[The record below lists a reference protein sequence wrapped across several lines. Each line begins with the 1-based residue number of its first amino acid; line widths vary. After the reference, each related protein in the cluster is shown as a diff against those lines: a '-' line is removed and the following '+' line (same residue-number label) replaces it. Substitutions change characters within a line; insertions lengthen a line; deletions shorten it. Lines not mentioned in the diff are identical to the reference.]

1 MEASALQQGIIQA
14 TYEVFRDSG
23 RWPTVDAIDR
33 LVDERWEADAYPLL
47 ESLPPELVLVD
58 RLHLR
63 ADQAVKL
70 RVAAIAGCRG
80 ADADLNLFV
89 AAVRWLAFC
98 ERSQRSTNPHVA
110 ETLQVTSEQFAAAHL
125 ATEGVRVD
133 AVASAKVYE
142 LVAVENLN
150 WGGTACIE
158 GDPSRWQLNLT
169 RTIRPYRRVE
179 SLADYLETRRR
190 VKEEAER
197 EATAAAGVPVMF
209 GEGAATPVAFA
220 APDPEPFVF
229 IAMPF
234 GEPWSEVLHST
245 ICAACERLRGE
256 GAVFRRQRADEISR
270 PGRVTEQIIDAIER
284 ADVVIADIGGMNA
297 NVIYELG
304 YAHAS
309 EATLI
314 LLSQSPEAS
323 PFDLRD
329 LRQIRYSTADP
340 HECLDEMVRQLAAA
354 LSVELSR
361 AG

>member
-1 MEASALQQGIIQA
+1 VEASAVQRGVIQA

-33 LVDERWEADAYPLL
+33 LADERWEADGYALL
-47 ESLPPELVLVD
+47 ESLPTSLVLVD

-63 ADQAVKL
+63 ADQVVKL
-70 RVAAIAGCRG
+70 RVAAIAGCQG
-80 ADADLNLFV
+80 AEADLGLFV
-89 AAVRWLAFC
+89 AAVRWLALC
-98 ERSQRSTNPHVA
+98 ERSRRSADPHVA
-110 ETLQVTSEQFAAAHL
+110 ETLQVTSEEFAAARL
-125 ATEGVRVD
+125 AAEGIRVD
-133 AVASAKVYE
+133 GVASAKIYE
-142 LVAVENLN
+142 LIDVENLN
-150 WGGTACIE
+150 WGGTARIE
-158 GDPSRWQLNLT
+158 GDPSRWALNMT

-179 SLADYLETRRR
+179 TLADYLEIRRR
-190 VKEEAER
+190 MEEEAER
-197 EATAAAGVPVMF
+197 EAAAVPRMPVIL
-209 GEGAATPVAFA
+209 EEVVETPVVFPP
-220 APDPEPFVF
+220 PDREPYVF

-234 GEPWSEVLHST
+234 GEPWSEALHAA
-245 ICAACERLRGE
+245 IGAACERLISE

-270 PGRVTEQIIDAIER
+270 PGRVTEQIIDAIEL
-284 ADVVIADIGGMNA
+284 ADVVIADIGGLNA
-297 NVIYELG
+297 NVVYELG

-340 HECLDEMVRQLAAA
+340 AGCFDELVRQLAAA
-354 LSVELSR
+354 LCVELPG

>member
-1 MEASALQQGIIQA
+1 MEASALPQGIIQA

-33 LVDERWEADAYPLL
+33 LADERWEADGYALL
-47 ESLPPELVLVD
+47 KSLPSSLVLVD

-63 ADQAVKL
+63 ADQMVKL
-70 RVAAIAGCRG
+70 RVAAIAGCQG
-80 ADADLNLFV
+80 AETDLDLFV
-89 AAVRWLAFC
+89 TALRWLALC
-98 ERSQRSTNPHVA
+98 ERSRRPTSPHVA
-110 ETLQVTSEQFAAAHL
+110 ETLQVTSEEFAAARF
-125 ATEGVRVD
+125 ATEGIRVD
-133 AVASAKVYE
+133 TVASAKVYE

-150 WGGTACIE
+150 WGGTSSIE

-179 SLADYLETRRR
+179 TLADYFEIRSRLE
-190 VKEEAER
+190 VEAER
-197 EATAAAGVPVMF
+197 EATAAARVPVIF
-209 GEGAATPVAFA
+209 EGETATPVAS
-220 APDPEPFVF
+220 PVPYVF

-256 GAVFRRQRADEISR
+256 GTVFHRQRADEISR

-340 HECLDEMVRQLAAA
+340 RRCLDEMVRQLAAA
-354 LSVELSR
+354 LGVELPE